1 MDNNAGLENIKKMY
15 EKASYFDQYGGSVIL
30 LVIITIVL
38 IILITYCFAM
48 INAQPIIDD
57 WANQRCKPN
66 IMPIAGFITHP
77 EGVSATEYTKQN
89 FTYCTQNI
97 LSSITG
103 TALQPLT
110 FVVNNLNNMA
120 SQITNDLQS
129 VRGMFDKVRSMF
141 MDVSQ
146 EIMGRIINI
155 TIPLQQIVIGF
166 KDLIAKIQGTLTAG
180 LFTMLGS
187 YYALKS
193 LLGAIA
199 QFIVSILITLA
210 IIIAALWIVP
220 FTWGAAITGTTIFIA
235 LAIPMAII
243 LAFMVDVLKVQTNLK
258 VPRIKCFDKDTI
270 FKMNDGTNKKIV
282 DIKNG
287 DLLDHNNEVTSIIKV
302 ESKGSDIYKL
312 NNIIVSDSHMV
323 KYIGKWIPVSK
334 HPNAVKIESYDEPYL
349 YCLNTSNKT
358 ININDLLFSDWD
370 EIYDDE
376 LDEIM
381 KTSQLD
387 NLDDIH
393 KYLDGGFEGSTIIR
407 LLSGESR
414 EIKNICVNDILEN
427 GEKVYGVVKINGSN
441 VKQQFKFNLGEN
453 CSIEGGPNLIICDK
467 NIIHTTTLT
476 LDDDFKLVLNNNHN
490 ELYHLLTDTENF
502 YVENVRFHDYNAC
515 IDLFLDKNRGK
526 LLSMKY
532 V

>member
-1 MDNNAGLENIKKMY
+1 MDNNSGLENIKKMY

-38 IILITYCFAM
+38 IVLITYCFAM

-57 WANQRCKPN
+57 WVNQRCKPN

-77 EGVSATEYTKQN
+77 EGMSASEYTKQN

-103 TALQPLT
+103 TALEPLS

-220 FTWGAAITGTTIFIA
+220 FTWGAAITGTTIFIGI
-235 LAIPMAII
+235 AIPMAII

-258 VPRIKCFDKDTI
+258 VPKVKCFDKDTI
-270 FKMNDGTNKKIV
+270 FKINDGTSKKIV

-287 DLLDHNNEVTSIIKV
+287 DILHDNNVVNAIIKV
-302 ESKGSDIYKL
+302 ESKDSVIYKL

-323 KYIGKWIPVSK
+323 KYLGKWIKVSS
-334 HPNAVKIESYDEPYL
+334 HPNAIRYSFYNEPYL

-358 ININDLLFSDWD
+358 INIDDFVFSDWD

-381 KTSQLD
+381 TISELN
-387 NLDDIH
+387 NL
-393 KYLDGGFEGSTIIR
+393 
-407 LLSGESR
+407 
-414 EIKNICVNDILEN
+414 NDILSDFLSLSKIEE
-427 GEKVYGVVKINGSN
+427 GKVEANFIVFDIQQLFTDIVEEMKGICKKEQEIIYVHKGNRDVK
-441 VKQQFKFNLGEN
+441 
-453 CSIEGGPNLIICDK
+453 
-467 NIIHTTTLT
+467 
-476 LDDDFKLVLNNNHN
+476 LDPKLLRNVLNN
-490 ELYHLLTDTENF
+490 LIS
-502 YVENVRFHDYNAC
+502 NA
-515 IDLFLDKNRGK
+515 IKFSDEGK
-526 LLSMKY
+526 KITINTTTSNY
-532 V
+532 QIHQ